1 MTPLNR
7 FLLVSIV
14 EQAEEEG
21 QKTAFFLPEDV
32 VTSKKPFELV
42 EVIDV
47 SPESKFSGKLKS
59 GDKLVVEGHMVR
71 KVDVFGDT
79 AYLVEDNYVLAKA

>member
-7 FLLVSIV
+7 FLLVNVI
-14 EQAEEEG
+14 EQTEEEG
-21 QKTAFFLPEDV
+21 QKTAFFVPEDV
-32 VTSKKPFELV
+32 VTSKKPFEVV
-42 EVIDV
+42 EVVDV
-47 SPESKFSGKLKS
+47 SSDSKFSGKLKS

-71 KVDVFGDT
+71 KIDVFGDT